1 MASGRTRVLII
12 LAVLLSAVLLLFSL
26 GAGGAP
32 FGTACTAAAD
42 PAEKIPIRVLI
53 LPKFEVGAMSGDFPG
68 EAQLYYEKYLAGGE
82 EYEVPY
88 AAEGCRLY
96 VKDGVALCTLGM
108 GKLRAALNTAAVLS
122 DDRFDF
128 SDAYIFSVG
137 CAGSAVGTTVM
148 GDVVV
153 ASAAVDYDLGHRA
166 DARELSDPDALTWF
180 HEEEF
185 DDAAV
190 VRLDP
195 QLVQRVYAL
204 VKDLPLETTERTR
217 SYMSSCFDGAEWAV
231 RDPIVLLGTTVTGDN
246 YWKGQHDHE
255 NALAMVQTYD
265 CPDPYAVTEMEDIA
279 VCEAV
284 RRRGLLDRL
293 IVLRCSV
300 NMDAFMG
307 GATPEILWGN
317 DGTDDQLSQD
327 YSKEAADIFPTA
339 MENNF
344 LVGSTIIDAVLQGSF

>member
-53 LPKFEVGAMSGDFPG
+53 LPKFEVGSMSGDFPG

-195 QLVQRVYAL
+195 AHPQLHEQ
-204 VKDLPLETTERTR
+204 
-217 SYMSSCFDGAEWAV
+217 
-231 RDPIVLLGTTVTGDN
+231 LL
-246 YWKGQHDHE
+246 
-255 NALAMVQTYD
+255 
-265 CPDPYAVTEMEDIA
+265 
-279 VCEAV
+279 
-284 RRRGLLDRL
+284 
-293 IVLRCSV
+293 
-300 NMDAFMG
+300 
-307 GATPEILWGN
+307 
-317 DGTDDQLSQD
+317 
-327 YSKEAADIFPTA
+327 
-339 MENNF
+339 
-344 LVGSTIIDAVLQGSF
+344 